1 MDLDTDVQMKEETA
15 TPQVAPESELGED
28 LADPL
33 AEGGDE
39 SVQMILPPKP
49 GAGPKVSDTFR
60 PIDDVLA
67 EETP

>member
-1 MDLDTDVQMKEETA
+1 MDLDTDVQMKEESS
-15 TPQVAPESELGED
+15 TPQAATEDELGEE
-28 LADPL
+28 LSDPL

-60 PIDDVLA
+60 SVDEVLSD
-67 EETP
+67 ETP

>member
-1 MDLDTDVQMKEETA
+1 MELDTDVQMKEESTA
-15 TPQVAPESELGED
+15 PQAATEDELGEE
-28 LADPL
+28 LSDPL

-60 PIDDVLA
+60 SVDEVLA
-67 EETP
+67 DETP